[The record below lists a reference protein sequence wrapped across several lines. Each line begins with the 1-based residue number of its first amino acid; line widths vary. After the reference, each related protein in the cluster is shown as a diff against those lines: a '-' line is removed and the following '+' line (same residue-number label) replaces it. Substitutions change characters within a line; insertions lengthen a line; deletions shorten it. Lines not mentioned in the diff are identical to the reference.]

1 MDDTLSHEPSEPRK
15 RVTIYDVA
23 KEAGVAPSTVSR
35 AFSRPGRVNAETS
48 KKIYEVA
55 EELGYRSQSPARL
68 DTGKASKILAFVV
81 SDINNPFLTH
91 IMRGFQQ
98 EASMQGYTTLL
109 IDSQESD
116 TAERQSIERIL
127 HLVDGVVLTSSRM
140 SDSTINQIV
149 KVRPVVAINRDVRG
163 VPSILPDT
171 DRGIRQAVEL
181 LASHNYRRLMYL
193 AGPESSWADGV
204 RWRALTESCDEV
216 DISLR
221 RTGPYPPSLTGGMSA
236 AKVWIR
242 QQYSAVMAYNDL
254 LAIGFMKAVQNAG
267 FNVPGD
273 VSVVGMDNTITT
285 ALTTPTLTTV
295 ATPPN
300 MLGVR
305 AARTL
310 IYQLQ
315 NRSKQ
320 APKTVVVPMNVFLR
334 ESVGPVPHSKPTP
347 PMKEQ

>member
-1 MDDTLSHEPSEPRK
+1 MTDAKK

-23 KEAGVAPSTVSR
+23 KVAGVAPSTVSR

-48 KKIYEVA
+48 RRIYEVA

-68 DTGKASKILAFVV
+68 DTGKVSKILAFVI

-98 EASMQGYTTLL
+98 EASQQGYTTLL

-116 TAERQSIERIL
+116 SAERSSIEKII

-140 SDSTINQIV
+140 SDSTISQIV
-149 KVRPVVAINRDVRG
+149 KVKPVIAINREVRG

-171 DRGIRQAVEL
+171 DRGVRQAVEL
-181 LASHNYRRLMYL
+181 IASHHHKRLLYL

-204 RWRALTESCDEV
+204 RWRALAESCDELA
-216 DISLR
+216 ITLKR
-221 RTGPYPPSLTGGMSA
+221 IGPYPPSLMGGITASR
-236 AKVWIR
+236 VWIR
-242 QQYSAVMAYNDL
+242 QQSSAVMAYNDL

-273 VSVVGMDNTITT
+273 VSVIGMDNTITT

-295 ATPPN
+295 AAPPN

-310 IYQLQ
+310 IYQLR

-320 APKTVVVPMNVFLR
+320 QPKTVTVPMNVFLR
-334 ESVGPVPHSKPTP
+334 ESVGPVPTP
-347 PMKEQ
+347 A

>member
-1 MDDTLSHEPSEPRK
+1 MTDAKK

-23 KEAGVAPSTVSR
+23 KVAGVAPSTVSR

-48 KKIYEVA
+48 RRIYEVA
-55 EELGYRSQSPARL
+55 EGLGYRSQSPARL
-68 DTGKASKILAFVV
+68 DTGKVSKILAFVI

-98 EASMQGYTTLL
+98 EASQQGYTTLL

-116 TAERQSIERIL
+116 SAERSSIEKII

-140 SDSTINQIV
+140 SDSTISQIV
-149 KVRPVVAINRDVRG
+149 KVKPVIAINREVRG

-171 DRGIRQAVEL
+171 DRGVRQAVEL
-181 LASHNYRRLMYL
+181 IASHHHKRLLYL

-204 RWRALTESCDEV
+204 RWRALAESCDEL
-216 DISLR
+216 DITLKR
-221 RTGPYPPSLTGGMSA
+221 IGPYPPSLIGGITASR
-236 AKVWIR
+236 VWIR
-242 QQYSAVMAYNDL
+242 QQSSAVMAYNDL

-273 VSVVGMDNTITT
+273 VSVIGMDNTITT

-295 ATPPN
+295 AAPPN

-310 IYQLQ
+310 IYQLR

-320 APKTVVVPMNVFLR
+320 QPKTVTVPMNVFLR
-334 ESVGPVPHSKPTP
+334 ESVGPVPTP
-347 PMKEQ
+347 A